1 MYNLIENHNINDMA
15 DQILKLVNDDALAA
29 EFGTKARAS
38 IIENYSTES
47 ILEKWLNL
55 FNR

>member
-1 MYNLIENHNINDMA
+1 MA